1 MKKIKTILIS
11 VALYSLFTALLP
23 FLFQVFGQE
32 ATNAGDISDET
43 IKENI
48 RERLEKVVKE
58 DNPDILQAATSQKRA
73 WAGNLQDISN
83 QTLTIKTLS
92 DTKQAKVAEDATIL
106 DANRQPIKAENLE
119 IDSFVIAMGF
129 LDNNSVLDTKRIVV
143 TEEPEPNPLDA
154 YLVKITQIQ
163 DDTLT
168 VVSLQ
173 DQNLS
178 WQLAITKDTDITQTV
193 DGEQTEIEL
202 SDLKQED
209 RLVIIAEPD
218 PNAPTTLD
226 TVAIQL
232 ADGREILAEP
242 EEATPS
248 AEDE

>member
-11 VALYSLFTALLP
+11 VALYSLLTALLP
-23 FLFQVFGQE
+23 FFFQVFGQE

-43 IKENI
+43 IKQNI

-58 DNPDILQAATSQKRA
+58 DNLDVLQTATSQKRA
-73 WAGNLQDISN
+73 WSGSLQDISN
-83 QTLTIKTLS
+83 HTLTIKTLS
-92 DTKQAKVAEDATIL
+92 DTKQAEIAEDATIIG
-106 DANRQPIKAENLE
+106 ANRQPIKAENLE

-129 LDNNSVLDTKRIVV
+129 LDKNSVLDTKRVV
-143 TEEPEPNPLDA
+143 VINEPQPNPLDA
-154 YLVKITQIQ
+154 YFVKISQIQ
-163 DDTLT
+163 KNTLT
-168 VVSLQ
+168 VVSLE

-178 WQLAITKDTDITQTV
+178 WQLAITKDTGITQTV
-193 DGEQTEIEL
+193 NEEQTEIEF
-202 SDLKQED
+202 SDLKSGD

-242 EEATPS
+242 EEATAS